1 VDLAQIVSAQ
11 ERLVTYDM
19 PSTVL
24 TLPLGPLGTNCYLLG
39 DPASGEAAVIDPG
52 YDAPRVLAAAAR
64 ANLQI
69 KIVLLTHAHFDHIG
83 GVAGVLEATHVPLA
97 LHPGDLP
104 LLRVQG
110 GAQAFGI
117 EQPPCPDPDLELQ
130 AGQAIEVGGLR
141 LETLFTPGHTPGHV
155 SFYERTEGLLFD
167 GDVLFQG
174 SIGRTDLPGG
184 SYDILLRSIREQLLT
199 LPDETIV
206 YPGHGE
212 ATTIGDERW
221 GNPFLTPG

>member
-1 VDLAQIVSAQ
+1 
-11 ERLVTYDM
+11 M
-19 PSTVL
+19 PTVL
-24 TLPLGPLGTNCYLLG
+24 TLPLGPLQTNCYLLG

-52 YDAPRVLAAAAR
+52 WDAPAVLAAAER
-64 ANLQI
+64 ASLHIQTI
-69 KIVLLTHAHFDHIG
+69 LLTHAHFDHIG
-83 GVAGVLEATHVPLA
+83 GVASVLEATGAPLA
-97 LHPGDLP
+97 LHPLDLP

-110 GAQAFGI
+110 GAQSFGF
-117 EQPPCPDPDLELQ
+117 EMPACPDPSVELQ
-130 AGQAIEVGGLR
+130 AGQIIEVGALR

-155 SFYERTEGLLFD
+155 SFYERQAGLLFD

-174 SIGRTDLPGG
+174 SIGRTDFAGG
-184 SYDILLRSIREQLLT
+184 DLETLMRSIREQLLA

-221 GNPFLTPG
+221 GNPFLA